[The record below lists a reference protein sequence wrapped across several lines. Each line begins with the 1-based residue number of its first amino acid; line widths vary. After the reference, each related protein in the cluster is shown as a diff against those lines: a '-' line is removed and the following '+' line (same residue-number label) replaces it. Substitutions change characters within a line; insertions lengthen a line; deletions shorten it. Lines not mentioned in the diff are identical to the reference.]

1 MKKLINYFVTGFI
14 FLAAVLSNELFSQE
28 KNWKEISS
36 KSITIQEKNPK
47 IDFVRI
53 KYSSRANMG
62 VEVENGINKLIYIM
76 SNGMKL
82 ELFDYYHYFPN
93 KKLEEKYKEFFS
105 SNPFAWER
113 LVEISK
119 GGNIID
125 KAVLSYQNEEKST
138 EFNPKNCFLLMNQL
152 TSYYK
157 EKVEKL
163 ENFK

>member
-82 ELFDYYHYFPN
+82 ELFDYYHYFPT
-93 KKLEEKYKEFFS
+93 
-105 SNPFAWER
+105 
-113 LVEISK
+113 VH
-119 GGNIID
+119 
-125 KAVLSYQNEEKST
+125 
-138 EFNPKNCFLLMNQL
+138 CQL
-152 TSYYK
+152 PS
-157 EKVEKL
+157 V
-163 ENFK
+163 